1 MPWSAQSPGVSE
13 PGRQQRRGARAGSS
27 PDHDRPRD
35 VPHRVR
41 AAARMPIKPMRRIML
56 PGNKGPALGGPR
68 PVGGPSGGLTIGR
81 AQAAWQYRQR
91 AWRRAPRYP
100 SPEAP
105 AGSWG
110 TAKRGHGCRTAMLLS
125 PSARERLPA
134 RAFDQAPQREKP
146 PAQWRR
152 SRSPGPARGRGLL
165 GHPRGGSPAQPTPPV
180 PLAGDSAGRVPV
192 SLACQLRAIA
202 PCVHRGGT
210 CSNRPTRGASE
221 TVVLTPGGVLTRDS
235 ESFGARLSGS
245 E

>member
-1 MPWSAQSPGVSE
+1 MAFGLAAYASSPGLPHSTQDSLPAVGQTLLDGLLPAGLQRKVSE
-13 PGRQQRRGARAGSS
+13 CSLHLVLLSRA
-27 PDHDRPRD
+27 
-35 VPHRVR
+35 
-41 AAARMPIKPMRRIML
+41 L
-56 PGNKGPALGGPR
+56 PGAIT
-68 PVGGPSGGLTIGR
+68 ST
-81 AQAAWQYRQR
+81 
-91 AWRRAPRYP
+91 
-100 SPEAP
+100 EAP

-110 TAKRGHGCRTAMLLS
+110 TAKRGHSCRTAMLLS

-134 RAFDQAPQREKP
+134 PEFDQAPQREKQ
-146 PAQWRR
+146 PAHWRR
-152 SRSPGPARGRGLL
+152 SRSPGPARGRRLL
-165 GHPRGGSPAQPTPPV
+165 GHPRGGSPARPTPPV

-235 ESFGARLSGS
+235 ESFGGRLSGS